1 MYCSGIE
8 NIISYHK
15 RTMVKSINWL
25 TKKSSEGIWHTA
37 LILSGGGRILI
48 LYGHMIKIYCQNNT
62 VFSATFS
69 IEFTQP
75 AAKLAKF
82 DRPRI
87 SYRPTYKE
95 KQRGQ
100 NIGYIFTSAENASL
114 DVSSKT

>member
-1 MYCSGIE
+1 
-8 NIISYHK
+8 
-15 RTMVKSINWL
+15 
-25 TKKSSEGIWHTA
+25 
-37 LILSGGGRILI
+37 
-48 LYGHMIKIYCQNNT
+48 MIKIYCQNNT
-62 VFSATFS
+62 VFIATFS

>member
-1 MYCSGIE
+1 MSKKLKVLFYLGKLEMNTKQILFYAIRMYCTRIE

-25 TKKSSEGIWHTA
+25 TKNSSERIWHTA
-37 LILSGGGRILI
+37 LILSGGGSLQSALTLI

-75 AAKLAKF
+75 ATKL
-82 DRPRI
+82 
-87 SYRPTYKE
+87 
-95 KQRGQ
+95 
-100 NIGYIFTSAENASL
+100 TSS
-114 DVSSKT
+114 DVS